1 MINILFTWRRLQ
13 KQVEEL
19 KKDNASLVYDL
30 TAEGCRIEAYQRELE
45 TVRLELENMTR
56 ERDEWHEALQ
66 DCGECLLKNESQ
78 CEQLKDDLRIEE
90 IRSADWQGK
99 YQRLESAMK
108 SAFGI
113 RS

>member
-45 TVRLELENMTR
+45 AVRLELKNMTR
-56 ERDEWHEALQ
+56 ERDEWRESY
-66 DCGECLLKNESQ
+66 NE
-78 CEQLKDDLRIEE
+78 DE
-90 IRSADWQGK
+90 IRTADWQGK
-99 YQRLESAMK
+99 YQRLEAAMK
-108 SAFGI
+108 SALGI